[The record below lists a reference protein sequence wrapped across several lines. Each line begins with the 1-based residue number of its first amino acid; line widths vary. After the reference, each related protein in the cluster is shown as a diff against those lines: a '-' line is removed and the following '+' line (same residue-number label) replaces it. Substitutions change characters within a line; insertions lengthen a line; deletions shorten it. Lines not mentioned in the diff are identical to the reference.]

1 VGSRKGIPNKITK
14 DIKEILHVAFDKAG
28 GCDYLVRQ
36 AEANPKAFMAL
47 LARCIPAQVALDV
60 SVRLDLGQALIDA
73 EANRQRIS
81 EQIVD
86 MRPVTV
92 EADTVERSE
101 IANPLITN
109 DK

>member
-1 VGSRKGIPNKITK
+1 MTK
-14 DIKEILHVAFDKAG
+14 DIKEVLHIAFDKAG

-36 AEANPKAFMAL
+36 AEENPKAFMAL

-81 EQIVD
+81 EQIID

-92 EADTVERSE
+92 EADTVEQPE
-101 IANPLITN
+101 NTKPLIVN
-109 DK
+109 DKSI

>member
-1 VGSRKGIPNKITK
+1 MARTKGALGKRTT
-14 DIKEILHVAFDKAG
+14 DIKEVLHVAFNKAG

-36 AEANPKAFMAL
+36 AAENPKAFLAL

-81 EQIVD
+81 EQIID

-92 EADTVERSE
+92 EDDTVERSE
-101 IANPLITN
+101 IAKPLISK